1 MLTLFWTIFFCLGW
15 KLVTSEDYVLDF
27 ISKPFRDAEIKL
39 DHLKELKKLKS
50 LADVSNRSLLKHK
63 LIVAIGKPFV
73 LCITC
78 FASIWGVSVFVALN
92 GFNQSLIA
100 PLLLNS
106 FAAAF
111 LQTFIWNLYKKYA

>member
-1 MLTLFWTIFFCLGW
+1 MLTLFWTVFFCLGW
-15 KLVTSEDYVLDF
+15 KLVTSEGYVLDF
-27 ISKPFRDAEIKL
+27 ISKPFRKSQSRVEYL
-39 DHLKELKKLKS
+39 TELKGLKS

-92 GFNQSLIA
+92 GFNESLIT
-100 PLLLNS
+100 PILLNS

-111 LQTFIWNLYKKYA
+111 IQTFIWNLYEKYA